1 MKDYYKTRITAE
13 ARNSFVSN
21 IFDEIITIVL
31 KWLEQKYGVFNIQKA
46 IHNRDTFVNGGSFI
60 DKNSICK
67 FSIQTIGNKNKD
79 ESRFIEWAC
88 MISEYPLCKSG
99 FIPRKWITE
108 IGYRV
113 LSNNTADISFYMGY
127 EDLDGFE
134 GKQQSTPKLFIPRIA
149 SLLLSSKQWNCSMY
163 GKPIDT
169 SEKHYIEYKGKLFGF
184 SDCQKVIEKSFK
196 THVEELIEMKDELQE
211 MDEKCISL
219 CRVNRPDSK
228 NNIWMRRLADYVG
241 GTLIVPAFNDSEDS
255 IQGNRKLIF
264 CDSGPQHTDN
274 IGFWKWTDYQ
284 NENGRWVTSATY
296 ISDLQPT
303 EIIILDQLKNVGE
316 IIEALKSGLRIP
328 TYVQGKILFAVR
340 KDDILKGVL
349 CDLSKLSA
357 KYDFSALNDDSIIV
371 SIKKS
376 VQVLPYYEVSED
388 DVFAWKSRKIQ
399 IDDLYIWEYRRV
411 LKKSSIS
418 SVRQIPVYS
427 LDSAIKQLFT
437 ERLTWPVFKAEGI
450 TKSDWRKVIE
460 LLKSTPKDTMVE
472 QLSAT
477 YGLSD
482 KEAQERIEAFLYR
495 VDQHINVEDVDSGLI
510 VKMIENH
517 KGLKESCDKIAYQRW
532 LEEHKSEI
540 KSAQAEVDG
549 IRRAGEKEANAA
561 EKRLSGINESIAEAE
576 HKRMV
581 LASTIEQA
589 ETRVNELKAEIER
602 YEKLGTDTVAAV
614 RQRIAESQ
622 NDIAGFIADL
632 SMFLPQTSNKAINSS
647 KKGWQYI
654 CATSET
660 DDDDIEIAENWKDE
674 LNLLSQNLSYSLG
687 VNTELCEML
696 SAFLYSAYINHLP
709 LLVIGP
715 GGQEVADCVSSSL
728 FASVSG
734 KLIIGNGLGY
744 DIPTMLNNCNE
755 NIISVRNM
763 FGEGWNDELPQMLC
777 KCNKQIF
784 WTHPYTE
791 DMLLEPKGLY
801 NYMIPIF
808 SETFVESITD
818 FAYYLSKRSSGFE
831 PFDLKNK
838 STLRVGAIKQLG
850 ISNILL
856 NQIETVLSGAKAI
869 LKDNKHNCDLEILFG
884 LLPLSVLT
892 QKTDVLKEAIENE
905 STVSE
910 FVKEIASKY
919 CNEE

>member
-1 MKDYYKTRITAE
+1 MTEFFKVK
-13 ARNSFVSN
+13 
-21 IFDEIITIVL
+21 ITITPKNSTVSDAFDNL
-31 KWLEQKYGVFNIQKA
+31 ICICKNWLEQKYGIFVAQRIVPDWSAFATGGCFSDGEKEKLTIKTISYIEKA
-46 IHNRDTFVNGGSFI
+46 NSFT
-60 DKNSICK
+60 KA
-67 FSIQTIGNKNKD
+67 
-79 ESRFIEWAC
+79 WAC
-88 MISEYPLCKSG
+88 RMDSRSS
-99 FIPRKWITE
+99 RNA
-108 IGYRV
+108 
-113 LSNNTADISFYMGY
+113 S
-127 EDLDGFE
+127 
-134 GKQQSTPKLFIPRIA
+134 FIPRIWKTDIGFRVISQNNA
-149 SLLLSSKQWNCSMY
+149 EITYYVSYEDLTYYEGKLQIAPKINIPKIVTLILFSNKWKCIINDKSNSIDVKNYAPYKGEMFGYKDCSLL
-163 GKPIDT
+163 
-169 SEKHYIEYKGKLFGF
+169 
-184 SDCQKVIEKSFK
+184 IEKENKESS
-196 THVEELIEMKDELQE
+196 MKKLESNMNIQR
-211 MDEKCISL
+211 ISL

-357 KYDFSALNDDSIIV
+357 KYDFSALKDDSIIV

-399 IDDLYIWEYRRV
+399 IDDLYSWEYRRV

-561 EKRLSGINESIAEAE
+561 EKRLSGINESIVEAE

-654 CATSET
+654 CVTSET

-808 SETFVESITD
+808 SETFAESITD

-905 STVSE
+905 ATVSE
-910 FVKEIASKY
+910 FVKVIASKY